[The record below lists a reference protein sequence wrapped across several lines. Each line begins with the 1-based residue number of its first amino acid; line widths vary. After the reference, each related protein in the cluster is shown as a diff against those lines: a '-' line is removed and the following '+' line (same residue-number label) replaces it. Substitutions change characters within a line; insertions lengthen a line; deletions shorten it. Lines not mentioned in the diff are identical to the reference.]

1 MLTSVSYS
9 VRKGMSHNIIRNKP
23 VRDTRVLN
31 KELEQIQILIA
42 ESENELISLFEAYL
56 SSLGVKTEIAN
67 SGEKALGCFLDSKK
81 KESPY
86 DAIMLDTHLHN
97 TSGLD
102 VAKKIR
108 SEKPDQ
114 KLVLV
119 TTTPKEYLPRECLNT
134 ARIEDKYILTMPF
147 RLSNLVTALIN

>member
-1 MLTSVSYS
+1 
-9 VRKGMSHNIIRNKP
+9 
-23 VRDTRVLN
+23 
-31 KELEQIQILIA
+31 
-42 ESENELISLFEAYL
+42 
-56 SSLGVKTEIAN
+56 
-67 SGEKALGCFLDSKK
+67 
-81 KESPY
+81 
-86 DAIMLDTHLHN
+86 MLDTHLHN